1 MLQSGFA
8 AASVGYP
15 LHSQHVSRP
24 NVLQCM
30 HVKECKEAVSFYSA
44 DQSDAN
50 ARSGNFYSHGC
61 RLGAPPDCFIVLSGS
76 LWTDAYECRSNCP
89 QAEG

>member
-15 LHSQHVSRP
+15 LHSQHVSQP

-30 HVKECKEAVSFYSA
+30 HVQRKQFHFIALINPMRTLA
-44 DQSDAN
+44 
-50 ARSGNFYSHGC
+50 
-61 RLGAPPDCFIVLSGS
+61 LGTFIVTGA
-76 LWTDAYECRSNCP
+76 D
-89 QAEG
+89 